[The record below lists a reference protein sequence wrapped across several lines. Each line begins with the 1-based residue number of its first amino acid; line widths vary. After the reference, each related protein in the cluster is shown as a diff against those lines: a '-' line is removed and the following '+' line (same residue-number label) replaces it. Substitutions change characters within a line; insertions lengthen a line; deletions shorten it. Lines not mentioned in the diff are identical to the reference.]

1 ISNWGKAGK
10 DPREEFKK
18 TLAEIEKTPDIA
30 SATSLAIEAFG
41 AKAGPD
47 LADAIKGGRF
57 SYQEFLKT
65 IEDSQGT
72 VNQTFKDSE
81 SGSERFKVAMNKLK
95 LVGADVWSSIESA
108 FAPVMENLIS
118 KLSVAVD
125 WFSSLGDGTKRSIV
139 IFGGIAAAIGPV
151 VFGLG
156 AFISTIGNAVTV
168 LAPLLAGIA

>member
-1 ISNWGKAGK
+1 
-10 DPREEFKK
+10 
-18 TLAEIEKTPDIA
+18 
-30 SATSLAIEAFG
+30 AIEAFG

-95 LVGADVWSSIESA
+95 LVGADVWTSIESA
-108 FAPVMENLIS
+108 FAPVMEELIK
-118 KLSVAVD
+118 KLSIAVD
-125 WFSSLGDGTKRSIV
+125 WFSNLSDGS
-139 IFGGIAAAIGPV
+139 
-151 VFGLG
+151 
-156 AFISTIGNAVTV
+156 
-168 LAPLLAGIA
+168 